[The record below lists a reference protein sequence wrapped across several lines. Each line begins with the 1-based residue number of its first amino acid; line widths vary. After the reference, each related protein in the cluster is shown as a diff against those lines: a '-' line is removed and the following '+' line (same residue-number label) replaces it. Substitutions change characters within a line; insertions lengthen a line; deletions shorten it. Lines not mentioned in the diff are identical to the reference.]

1 MAERH
6 WIYGV
11 TAPEMHERFW
21 REYESKGWEAA
32 TRRFV
37 ERILKPGDLFVDVG
51 AWIGPVT
58 LWALE
63 QGARVVAV
71 EPDPVALVEL
81 TRRVPEE
88 VEIWEG
94 AVARE
99 AGTAWLKPNFGL
111 ELGKS
116 VSRLSAEG
124 EVRVRTWT
132 LQEVLG
138 ERVPAL
144 VKVDVEG
151 YEKELLP
158 AIAPFLA
165 GLGVPLQAELHGV
178 SAEAEWFDGYDNVQM
193 PDDLEGAV
201 RAWP

>member
-1 MAERH
+1 MSGRH

-11 TAPEMHERFW
+11 SAAEMHQRFW
-21 REYESKGWEAA
+21 REYEAIGWEAS
-32 TRRFV
+32 TREFLSS
-37 ERILKPGDLFVDVG
+37 ILEPGDLFVDVG

-58 LWALE
+58 HWALDL
-63 QGARVVAV
+63 GATVIAV

-81 TRRVPEE
+81 KRWVPDE

-94 AVARE
+94 AVALE
-99 AGTAWLKPNFGL
+99 AGVSGLKPNFEL

-124 EVRVRTWT
+124 DVRVRTWT

-138 ERVPAL
+138 ERVPTL

-151 YEKELLP
+151 YELELLP
-158 AIAPFLA
+158 VIAPHLA
-165 GLGVPLQAELHGV
+165 ELGVPLQAELHGTP
-178 SAEAEWFDGYDNVQM
+178 AEPTWFAGYSNVQM
-193 PDDLEGAV
+193 PENLEGAI
-201 RAWP
+201 RALP